1 MEEIIGTHWKT
12 RPRKAGSR
20 CDIMDGDIWQT
31 MKGPDGKL
39 FFDPHSETEELRI
52 GVNIGID
59 WYYYLP
65 LIPLI
70 YSIILMY
77 NY

>member
-1 MEEIIGTHWKT
+1 
-12 RPRKAGSR
+12 
-20 CDIMDGDIWQT
+20 